1 MVPPRPFT
9 HVTSTTS
16 ATHSTATILS
26 LQDTYH
32 RGISWMSCWRWGTT
46 WDAEAI
52 WRGFPEGQDVL
63 PSPAGRRLGKG
74 ERPQQWHLPC
84 QLHSVPG
91 GPGVSVSPAH
101 PAQWRGVSSLE
112 GKEPRLQQGD
122 LHRPLC
128 QWYLPSQQWLCP
140 VLGLFAFLF
149 SQPHLQQSGSTRIRA
164 AAEGLSHSHGNN
176 RSEPYLQPTLQLAAM
191 ILNPTERGKGSNS
204 QILCQVLNPLSPNG
218 NSYTLVLNSN
228 SELGVPGYT
237 RAGSLLLHEGSTHA
251 LWGPDHVTTQ

>member
-101 PAQWRGVSSLE
+101 PPQWRGVSSLE
-112 GKEPRLQQGD
+112 GKEPRLRQGD

-128 QWYLPSQQWLCP
+128 QWYLPSQQYLC
-140 VLGLFAFLF
+140 
-149 SQPHLQQSGSTRIRA
+149 SGFKFKRLT
-164 AAEGLSHSHGNN
+164 
-176 RSEPYLQPTLQLAAM
+176 
-191 ILNPTERGKGSNS
+191 
-204 QILCQVLNPLSPNG
+204 VW
-218 NSYTLVLNSN
+218 
-228 SELGVPGYT
+228 VPGYQ
-237 RAGSLLLHEGSTHA
+237 RPGSLLLPEASGHT
-251 LWGPDHVTTQ
+251 LCCT